1 MTLLLENTRS
11 FSFKVTQNVC
21 HVAPSSHLTSLRA
34 KGYDTHL
41 YTPFT
46 WLHEMRQYTSP
57 HMKMIFIKFSVIIQV
72 TRENQILY
80 IYKQLSNEEPCLNTQ
95 NPHQNNQGILLET

>member
-1 MTLLLENTRS
+1 MTLPPENTRS
-11 FSFKVTQNVC
+11 FHFKVTQNVC

-34 KGYDTHL
+34 QGYDTHL

-46 WLHEMRQYTSP
+46 WLHVMRQHTSS

-80 IYKQLSNEEPCLNTQ
+80 NKQLSNEEPCSNTQ